1 MGLFNDLN
9 ILRGDPRVRLHANA
23 RLTPAARRLLVDRV
37 RKESW
42 AVKAAAQAAGVSRRT
57 GHKWLQRFEEAGE
70 SGLADRSSRPR
81 RVPRGTAPRLVER
94 IHVLRRRRQTAF
106 EIAGELGVPRS
117 TVSRVLRR
125 LGLGRLWRVE
135 EALSPPQ
142 RYEHDRPGGM
152 FHIDAKKLG
161 RIQGVGHAMHGDRT
175 RRSRGVGWEVAFV
188 CVDDHTRLAYAE
200 MHPSE
205 NAICATAFFRRALA
219 YFENLG
225 VRCERV
231 LSDNAKAYSSNR
243 LRGPVCGARNPAL
256 HDPALHAADQRQG
269 GALHPDPDAALGLPT
284 ALQDLRPTG
293 DRLAALDHRVQS
305 PRPHRAL
312 GMRPPMARLREAREQ
327 RA

>member
-1 MGLFNDLN
+1 MGLFNDSKTLE
-9 ILRGDPRVRLHANA
+9 GDPRVRLHANA

-42 AVKAAAQAAGVSRRT
+42 AVKTAAEAAGVSRRT

-81 RVPRGTAPRLVER
+81 RVPRCTAPRLIER
-94 IHVLRRRRQTAF
+94 IRVLRRRRQTAF

-117 TVSRVLRR
+117 TVSRVLHRI
-125 LGLGRLWRVE
+125 GLGRLWRVE
-135 EALSPPQ
+135 EVLAPPQ

-175 RRSRGVGWEVAFV
+175 RRSRGVGWEVTFV

-200 MHPSE
+200 MHPTES
-205 NAICATAFFRRALA
+205 AAHATAFFRRALA

-231 LSDNAKAYSSNR
+231 LSDNAKAYSSIAFEALCAERGIRHRTTRPYTPRTNGKAER
-243 LRGPVCGARNPAL
+243 FIQTLLRRWAYRRPYKTSAL
-256 HDPALHAADQRQG
+256 RANA
-269 GALHPDPDAALGLPT
+269 
-284 ALQDLRPTG
+284 LRPWITEYN
-293 DRLAALDHRVQS
+293 HR
-305 PRPHRAL
+305 RPHRAL